1 MEWHRS
7 QRRALGL
14 SIQLPEA
21 ALREGYQPLACM
33 GLPPRSRKWEPV
45 PAEPHEGHIS
55 MAAGRDLFGD
65 GSGLNQS
72 SREGALATW
81 AVTRLERDG
90 PVEAPRDVKLVEAA
104 RGRVAGWFQTVPR
117 AELSAMEFAL
127 RHMAIDG
134 RYIGDCAFAL
144 EGAALG
150 VPLHLRAAGSFNA
163 DLWRLIHRRIEDI
176 GPQVGFKKTKAHR
189 SMAAAEVDPHDGV
202 WYWHGNQ
209 HADAQCKNLVKTI
222 ERQDGGPEQADM
234 MEATAVAVFR
244 LVSSSVTWAFRNL
257 GDLEPQRRKSKQNKR
272 AGRGSQEQMVGQHAV
287 APRAGGGVQ
296 CIVCR
301 LCSWSGAGRRWLR
314 QKPCRGELASQ
325 IHPSHVLRSTGE
337 MFWCSTCGAY
347 TSRMPRRLLRPC
359 CGGPRSE
366 AQRNVRRRL
375 LVGLPP
381 TTSALHAAVCRA
393 KGDSDGNRD
402 IMYPPLIPR
411 VVRMPIAISSRAVH
425 DVDGY
430 SIDDGG
436 GGNERGTRAQSQPPQ
451 PGNVSDAVPP
461 SFYAQR
467 ELRRRRRA
475 GSPSGI
481 CGPAGGLHEDEA
493 YADEGRVHARANEE
507 SHMET
512 RSSSNP
518 HASPRVRLRVTGKQ
532 PPRSASQEDSIV
544 TAAKLCKPL
553 PSASW
558 STRLR
563 AAPVHVPA
571 PCHLCGGLT
580 RTLCKG
586 CHRRVCLT
594 CARTRR
600 ECTRER

>member
-1 MEWHRS
+1 MLTPNPPLLMLSKVLWDRPQFRAGVVSAWHKFHGDHKNSAPARAWAAVRGPVGAAYAHLLEVGAEWTAPFTIIIFDHPVDFLGTPPLQLQELLLEHARLHLDYNLLEHLCVEYSWPAADVMQVYKGGVDWPLIRRALNGKVGELGALERHALELLVCNGFWSDERRWKAGYQGHSSCRACAWEAGGIQHIIHAQCSAMEWHTS

-21 ALREGYQPLACM
+21 ALSEGYQPLACM

-209 HADAQCKNLVKTI
+209 HADAQCKDLVKTI
-222 ERQDGGPEQADM
+222 ERQDGGAEQADM

-257 GDLEPQRRKSKQNKR
+257 GDFEPQRKKSK
-272 AGRGSQEQMVGQHAV
+272 
-287 APRAGGGVQ
+287 
-296 CIVCR
+296 
-301 LCSWSGAGRRWLR
+301 
-314 QKPCRGELASQ
+314 
-325 IHPSHVLRSTGE
+325 
-337 MFWCSTCGAY
+337 
-347 TSRMPRRLLRPC
+347 
-359 CGGPRSE
+359 
-366 AQRNVRRRL
+366 
-375 LVGLPP
+375 
-381 TTSALHAAVCRA
+381 
-393 KGDSDGNRD
+393 
-402 IMYPPLIPR
+402 
-411 VVRMPIAISSRAVH
+411 
-425 DVDGY
+425 
-430 SIDDGG
+430 
-436 GGNERGTRAQSQPPQ
+436 
-451 PGNVSDAVPP
+451 
-461 SFYAQR
+461 
-467 ELRRRRRA
+467 
-475 GSPSGI
+475 
-481 CGPAGGLHEDEA
+481 
-493 YADEGRVHARANEE
+493 
-507 SHMET
+507 
-512 RSSSNP
+512 
-518 HASPRVRLRVTGKQ
+518 
-532 PPRSASQEDSIV
+532 
-544 TAAKLCKPL
+544 
-553 PSASW
+553 
-558 STRLR
+558 
-563 AAPVHVPA
+563 
-571 PCHLCGGLT
+571 
-580 RTLCKG
+580 
-586 CHRRVCLT
+586 
-594 CARTRR
+594 
-600 ECTRER
+600 